1 MSLPNLVDY
10 HLATQALD
18 HDIPLIPGATPVS
31 IRPYRYPPALK
42 DEIERQVQEML
53 ASGII

>member
-1 MSLPNLVDY
+1 MSLANLVDY